1 MWPSGTPGG
10 TDTADN
16 PATGQALTDLH
27 VNLRHVAEHAD
38 KALAMVDEYGFA
50 IEKVI
55 ADQDH
60 LAGSRRLDRGA
71 GGDGEVQASV
81 GVALFPIEE
90 ATYAEAAGKRAAHG
104 FVQQQ
109 VAWRARA
116 EAAVRRQLLGQFTL
130 EAFQVRR
137 VWVDLAL
144 IFQGD
149 ALFRVSFATHR
160 EVQGAAGRGELRRP
174 RLEG

>member
-1 MWPSGTPGG
+1 M
-10 TDTADN
+10 
-16 PATGQALTDLH
+16 
-27 VNLRHVAEHAD
+27 
-38 KALAMVDEYGFA
+38 
-50 IEKVI
+50 
-55 ADQDH
+55 
-60 LAGSRRLDRGA
+60 
-71 GGDGEVQASV
+71 